1 MIDVLGWF
9 ATLLVLSGYMLN
21 ASKKHYVAVIVWL
34 VGDVS
39 WILYDFYR
47 GIYPHL
53 ALSCVI
59 ICINLYA
66 IYNILK
72 DKHNHLKT

>member
-1 MIDVLGWF
+1 MIDILGWF
-9 ATLLVLSGYMLN
+9 ATLLVLSGYLLN
-21 ASKKHYVAVIVWL
+21 AGRKHFTAVVVWL

-39 WILYDFYR
+39 WIIYDVYR

-66 IYNILK
+66 IVNILK
-72 DKHNHLKT
+72 DKR